1 MPIKYESTRR
11 AIRTYKKNIKKIS
24 FELNRRT
31 DGDLLEFLET
41 IENKNGYLKKL
52 VREDMARQS
61 ENKADCDELKD

>member
-31 DGDLLEFLET
+31 DGDLLDFLET

-61 ENKADCDELKD
+61 ENKADSDELKD

>member
-11 AIRTYKKNIKKIS
+11 AIRTYKKNITKIS
-24 FELNRRT
+24 FELNHRT

-61 ENKADCDELKD
+61 ENKADSDELKD